1 MDAKDLEAL
10 EYPKI
15 LDHVAAHAT
24 FEPGRARVLALR
36 PTSDL
41 ALAQQWQAQTREA
54 RRVLAYDAP
63 LTDLSDALDIRPWVD
78 WATREKVLSPDEL
91 LGILRTIQAARRIRR
106 AILRRRR
113 ELPHL
118 SPLAHRIIGTPD
130 LIEAIEQALTPDG
143 RVRDQASPELAR
155 VRQALRQTHQ
165 ALLQHMEALVRD
177 PDVRPW
183 LQEPIITRRHGR
195 YVLPVKAEHR
205 HQLPG
210 IVHDQSGSGAT
221 VFMEPLSAV
230 ELNNRLRTLE
240 KEEEREV
247 RRVLARLTRRVAIY
261 AERLTQMVDVLAQ
274 LDAIFARA
282 RYADALD
289 AEEPRLVPF
298 RPRDD
303 HPGSTLRLYRAR
315 HPLLPRARVVPVDVV
330 LDDETYVLVITGP
343 NTGGKTV
350 TLKTVGLLA
359 LMAQSGLPIPAAP
372 GSALSVFDGI
382 YADIGDEQSI
392 EQSLSTF
399 SAHLTNIIR
408 ILQRATSRSLVVLDE
423 LGAGTDPQEGAA
435 LAQALLDAFVRK
447 RVTTLVATHYPVL
460 KLYAHRTPG
469 VRNASMEFDPETLRP
484 TYRLRIGLPGR
495 SNALII
501 AERLG
506 LDPEILAAA
515 RAGLHPDDVAA
526 DDLLADLQRQHQ
538 AAERARAE
546 WERKAREAQAL
557 ARDLQARLDAW
568 ERERTRLVE
577 QVRSQLEAEVERL
590 QRQVRRLER
599 RLRGAAQ
606 PDAVRTGQA
615 LVEDL
620 REHLHER
627 LEAIHADGAPST
639 PRPDAAALD
648 ALTTPSPADAVP
660 TEPSEPSTPETPEDE
675 GPMPLAPGVPV
686 AVARLG
692 GQVGHIVRLLD
703 DEAEV
708 QVGPLTVRVPLF
720 ELEPLS
726 RRAARRRRR
735 EPQVDVHP
743 VPRMAPPEPELHLR
757 GLPVDDALE
766 RLERYLERAYL
777 AGMPFVRIVH
787 GKGSGTLRAAVHR
800 FLREYPHVKR
810 FELGRPGEGDRGV
823 TVVYLD
829 V

>member
-1 MDAKDLEAL
+1 MHEKDLEAL
-10 EYPKI
+10 EYPKV
-15 LDHVAAHAT
+15 LAQVARRAT
-24 FEPGRARVLALR
+24 FEPGRQAVLALR
-36 PTSDL
+36 PTADL
-41 ALAQQWQAQTREA
+41 PLAQQWQAQTREA
-54 RRVLAYDAP
+54 RRVLTQDGPA
-63 LTDLSDALDIRPWVD
+63 TDLSDALDIRPWVD
-78 WATREKVLSPDEL
+78 WATREKILSPEEL
-91 LGILRTIQAARRIRR
+91 LGIWRTIQAARRIRR
-106 AILRRRR
+106 VILRRRR

-118 SPLAHRIIGTPD
+118 SRIAHRIVGTPD
-130 LIEAIEQALTPDG
+130 LVEAIEQALTRDG

-155 VRQALRQTHQ
+155 VRAALRRTHQ
-165 ALLQHMEALVRD
+165 ALLQHLERLIRD

-210 IVHDQSGSGAT
+210 IVLDQSGSGAT
-221 VFMEPLSAV
+221 VFMEPMSVV
-230 ELNNRLRTLE
+230 EENNRLRTLE

-261 AERLTQMVDVLAQ
+261 AARLRQMVEVLAE

-282 RYADALD
+282 RYADELD
-289 AEEPRLVPF
+289 AEEPELVPF
-298 RPRDD
+298 RPREG

-315 HPLLPRARVVPVDVV
+315 HPLLPQDKAVPIDVV
-330 LDDETYVLVITGP
+330 LDDETYVLVLTGP

-359 LMAQSGLPIPAAP
+359 LMAQSGLPIPAAA

-399 SAHLTNIIR
+399 SAHLTNLIR
-408 ILQRATSRSLVVLDE
+408 ILKHATSRSLALLDE

-447 RVTTLVATHYPVL
+447 RVTTLVATHYPAL

-557 ARDLQARLDAW
+557 AKTLQARLDAW
-568 ERERTRLVE
+568 ERERTRLLA
-577 QVRSQLEAEVERL
+577 QTRAQLEEEIERL

-599 RLRGAAQ
+599 RLRQGSGLADAADAQALVDEVREQADARLADIEVQSAAQ
-606 PDAVRTGQA
+606 TEMPSEDALASVLEPGAESADAVRA
-615 LVEDL
+615 
-620 REHLHER
+620 
-627 LEAIHADGAPST
+627 
-639 PRPDAAALD
+639 
-648 ALTTPSPADAVP
+648 
-660 TEPSEPSTPETPEDE
+660 PEDE
-675 GPMPLAPGVPV
+675 VDEAPAGFAPGAPV
-686 AVARLG
+686 ALPALG

-703 DEAEV
+703 EDEAEV
-708 QVGPLTVRVPLF
+708 QVGPLTLRVRLY

-726 RRAARRRRR
+726 RRAARKRQGRVQVEVR
-735 EPQVDVHP
+735 ELPR
-743 VPRMAPPEPELHLR
+743 VPPPEPELHLR
-757 GLPVDDALE
+757 GLTVDEALE

-787 GKGSGTLRAAVHR
+787 GKGSGTLREAVHR
-800 FLREYPHVKR
+800 FLRTYPHVRR
-810 FELGRPGEGDRGV
+810 FTLGRPGEGDRGV
-823 TVVYLD
+823 TVVYLEN
-829 V
+829 